1 MVHTISNFA
10 GLSIEAFLNDKVILK
25 SYDEVEEFLKD
36 LEIKYHQPLLRKD
49 SCTIQRYNKGSNVC

>member
-25 SYDEVEEFLKD
+25 SYDESYCERTHVLFRDTIKD
-36 LEIKYHQPLLRKD
+36 LSYVKLK
-49 SCTIQRYNKGSNVC
+49 T